1 VAFMGE
7 TLDIG
12 VADLLSVLARRRQTG
27 RLAINADG
35 DEVFLYLKYGNLVGV
50 TSSNHSL
57 RLGRILMKLGLLD
70 SARLEAAMRAQ
81 DTTSPPQP
89 LGEILVKSG
98 WVTPDDLVRAAEEQ
112 CTEALARVVIADSG
126 TFMFSHDAPVPVQQ
140 GLVSLN
146 TMGIVLEASRRVD
159 EMTTLRRVLPA
170 LDVPLKIARAG
181 VTGDL
186 TDTEMQVVKALR
198 GNKLSLGELG
208 KKIPIDEISLWRALV
223 SLRERGIVVAD
234 GEEESG
240 GTAMLVEEDDPAPLR
255 TVEEIVALCVDGKPV
270 RGMPP
275 LSAIRASD
283 MASPETL
290 GTVTLVAR
298 EVTAAFNAG
307 LPMRAFSYFTDDY
320 FRRQVKLSPDEIE
333 ALRAPGR
340 PLAPYEQETIVTV
353 RDVRVLKDGRVS
365 AILVSRFPALGETRR
380 IFVFL
385 RENGRWQV
393 DAVIEDPTAARTAGI
408 LARLRAPGAQ
418 PAPTSSLSADAELAL
433 KAS

>member
-57 RLGRILMKLGLLD
+57 RLGRILMKMGLLD
-70 SARLEAAMRAQ
+70 SVRLEAAMRVQ
-81 DTTSPPQP
+81 ETTTPPQP
-89 LGEILVKSG
+89 LGEILVKSS
-98 WVTPDDLVRAAEEQ
+98 WVTADDLLRAAEEQ

-126 TFMFSHDAPVPVQQ
+126 TFMFSHDAPLPVKN

-159 EMTTLRRVLPA
+159 EMTTLRRELPA
-170 LDVPLKIARAG
+170 MDVVLKITRSG
-181 VTGDL
+181 ITGEL
-186 TDTEMQVVKALR
+186 TDTENQVVKAL
-198 GNKLSLGELG
+198 KAKKQSLAELG
-208 KKIPIDEISLWRALV
+208 KKVQIDEISLWRALV
-223 SLRERGIVVAD
+223 SLRERGIVVT
-234 GEEESG
+234 ESAEDSTG
-240 GTAMLVEEDDPAPLR
+240 SAMLVEEDDPTPLR
-255 TVEEIVALCVDGKPV
+255 TVEQIIALCVDGNPV
-270 RGMPP
+270 RGLPP
-275 LSAIRASD
+275 LPVIRASD
-283 MASPETL
+283 LSSPETM
-290 GTVTLVAR
+290 GAVTLVAR

-320 FRRQVKLSPDEIE
+320 FRRQVKITPDEIE

-340 PLAPYEQETIVTV
+340 PLPPYEQETIITV

-385 RENGRWQV
+385 RENSRWQV
-393 DAVIEDPTAARTAGI
+393 DAVIEDPTAARTTGI
-408 LARLRAPGAQ
+408 LARLRAPAAQ
-418 PAPTSSLSADAELAL
+418 ATAGTSTSELAL